1 MGSFYL
7 NEKILCGD
15 RRGKKLGKRMREF
28 SESSLQES
36 SSDNG
41 SEVWVLPLPDAGSR
55 TIYLNAADD

>member
-1 MGSFYL
+1 
-7 NEKILCGD
+7 
-15 RRGKKLGKRMREF
+15 MREF

-55 TIYLNAADD
+55 TIYLKAADD